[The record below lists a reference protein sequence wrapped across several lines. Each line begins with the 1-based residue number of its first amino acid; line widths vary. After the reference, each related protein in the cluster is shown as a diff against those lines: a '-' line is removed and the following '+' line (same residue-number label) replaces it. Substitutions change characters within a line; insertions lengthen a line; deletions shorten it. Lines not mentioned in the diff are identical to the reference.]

1 MFDQKAS
8 AVTNRKIAAKEAT
21 SSRRLINMAV
31 VPSNRLQHRDRM
43 VATMELHPACQF
55 FLVRNQG
62 IGEIER
68 VDLP

>member
-1 MFDQKAS
+1 
-8 AVTNRKIAAKEAT
+8 
-21 SSRRLINMAV
+21 MAV

-62 IGEIER
+62 TGEIER
-68 VDLP
+68 GYLP